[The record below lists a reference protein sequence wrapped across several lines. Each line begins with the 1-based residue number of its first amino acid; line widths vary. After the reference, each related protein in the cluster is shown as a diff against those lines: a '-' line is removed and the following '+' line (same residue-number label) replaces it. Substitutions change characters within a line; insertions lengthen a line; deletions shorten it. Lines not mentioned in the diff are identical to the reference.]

1 MRPRSNAGGPDAAPV
16 ECSETRAAGGGGL
29 AQEGAFGTHLL
40 ETDVAIPPL
49 MFGPAD
55 MLNADAHALST
66 QVGWGLTLRRDRDFA
81 ALVSR

>member
-1 MRPRSNAGGPDAAPV
+1 
-16 ECSETRAAGGGGL
+16 
-29 AQEGAFGTHLL
+29 
-40 ETDVAIPPL
+40 
-49 MFGPAD
+49 MFGPAG